1 MKIPIVTPAWF
12 VRKTYGWGRTPG
24 TRQWWLVTAVLL
36 GGIIRFA
43 SYMSQQDLNIPTVR
57 NQYILGMSILILSLL
72 LISYLTGE
80 KPKRQWG
87 KKNNNSKQDEKI

>member
-1 MKIPIVTPAWF
+1 
-12 VRKTYGWGRTPG
+12 
-24 TRQWWLVTAVLL
+24 
-36 GGIIRFA
+36 
-43 SYMSQQDLNIPTVR
+43 MSQQDLNIPTVR

-80 KPKRQWG
+80 KPKWQWG